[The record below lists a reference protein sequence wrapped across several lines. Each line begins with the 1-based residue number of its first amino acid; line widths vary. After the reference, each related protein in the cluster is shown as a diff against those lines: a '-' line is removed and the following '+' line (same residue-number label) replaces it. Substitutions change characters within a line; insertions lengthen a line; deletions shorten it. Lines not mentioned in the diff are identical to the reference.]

1 MEKRLRFHWSM
12 SSAAEPL
19 RGALPRAS
27 QSGVPDLEALA
38 GFCRKAEGCGIET
51 VLTAFGFHRPDPIVL
66 ATALGLMTER
76 ITFLVAVRSGLG
88 SPTAFVQQVNSVAA
102 VTGGRIALNVVAG
115 HTPEEQRGYGDFL
128 AHDDRYARTDEFL
141 TVCRALWAADGPVT
155 FEGKYYH
162 VENARLNTP
171 FVSREGIGPEI
182 FLGGNSPQA
191 ADLAA
196 RHASC
201 LLRLPEAPDRM
212 KRSVEAL
219 TARGTEV
226 GLLVSLV
233 IRPTHDEAVAAAEA
247 TVERLGSRPRQTHRA
262 FRQKSDSVAFTSML
276 GLAETGE
283 SPWLTPYL
291 WTGAVPYLGAP
302 SVAIVGS
309 PEEVADALWEYRDIG
324 VSQFLFMGWP
334 DAEEMEGFA
343 RLVLPL
349 IREREEAAV
358 AGI

>member
-1 MEKRLRFHWSM
+1 M
-12 SSAAEPL
+12 
-19 RGALPRAS
+19 
-27 QSGVPDLEALA
+27 
-38 GFCRKAEGCGIET
+38 

-66 ATALGLMTER
+66 ATVLGMMTER
-76 ITFLVAVRSGLG
+76 ITFLVAIRSGLG
-88 SPTAFVQQVNSVAA
+88 SPTAFVQQVNTVAA

-128 AHDDRYARTDEFL
+128 THDERYERTDEFL
-141 TVCRALWAADGPVT
+141 SVCRALWAADRPVT
-155 FEGKYYH
+155 FEGRYYK

-171 FVSREGIGPEI
+171 FVSPQRRGPEI

-191 ADLAA
+191 AELAA

-201 LLRLPEAPDRM
+201 LLCLPDAPERM
-212 KRSVEAL
+212 RPAVEQL

-233 IRPTHDEAVAAAEA
+233 VRPTHKEAVAAAEA
-247 TVERLGSRPRQTHRA
+247 TLQRLGARPRQTHQA

-276 GLAETGE
+276 GLAETSE

-302 SVAIVGS
+302 AVAIVGS
-309 PEEVADALWEYRDIG
+309 PEEVLGALWEYRDAG

-343 RLVLPL
+343 RDVLPL
-349 IREREEAAV
+349 VRAREETAA
-358 AGI
+358 AGLG